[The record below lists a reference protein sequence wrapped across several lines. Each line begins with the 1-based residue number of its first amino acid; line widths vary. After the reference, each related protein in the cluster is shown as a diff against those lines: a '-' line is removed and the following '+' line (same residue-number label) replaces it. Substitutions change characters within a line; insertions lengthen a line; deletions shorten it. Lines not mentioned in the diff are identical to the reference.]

1 MFLQYYRWSFRPRI
15 SSIHFCWIRISFNGK
30 ISAILKTE
38 KTIKRSIH
46 FLSALSAPARRAL
59 ENNGI
64 STLEQLSNYSK
75 KEVLK
80 FHGMGK
86 SSIPKLEKLLS
97 DQNMSFRL
105 SWTLIE
111 EYYLWNHERK
121 YWGYSLFKGPKP
133 SVLRGDWT
141 SPKVHFN
148 RRSKL
153 KGKYK
158 MEWS

>member
-1 MFLQYYRWSFRPRI
+1 
-15 SSIHFCWIRISFNGK
+15 
-30 ISAILKTE
+30 LKTE
-38 KTIKRSIH
+38 KNLKQSIH
-46 FLSALSAPARRAL
+46 FPSILSAPAKRAL

-105 SWTLIE
+105 S
-111 EYYLWNHERK
+111 
-121 YWGYSLFKGPKP
+121 
-133 SVLRGDWT
+133 
-141 SPKVHFN
+141 
-148 RRSKL
+148 
-153 KGKYK
+153 
-158 MEWS
+158 